1 MGLFDFFK
9 KNKTKKQEKYKLGMH
24 KTRENSFGSIKK
36 ILEAKN
42 AIDDEL
48 FDELEEVFIMADVGV
63 DTVISFIDDLRDEV
77 TKQGITEP
85 KQLQEIIIDKMFEIY
100 LKGEVV
106 NANLNLNKNGL
117 SVVLFVGVNGVGKTT
132 SIAKIAYQLKKEGKK
147 VLLAAGDT
155 FRAGA
160 IEQLATWAKKV
171 GVDIVYKDAGSDP
184 SSVMF
189 DAVNKAKNEGYDVDV
204 AFTAEQALT
213 YDLKK
218 YSLILLDIMMGEISG
233 IKMAKILK
241 ENVATAEIPIIFCTA
256 RDTEDD
262 MIMGLNI
269 GADDYIMKPYTI
281 RNVIARV
288 KSVLRRTLTHKNI
301 IITDKPDILKVDGL
315 QLDLGFKRCTIEG
328 REIKLAKKEF
338 ELLAYLISNRGKICS
353 REQILNSVWSDE
365 VVVLDRTI
373 DVNIT
378 RLRSKIGEYGSY
390 IITRSGFGYGFRD

>member
-1 MGLFDFFK
+1 M
-9 KNKTKKQEKYKLGMH
+9 TE
-24 KTRENSFGSIKK
+24 R
-36 ILEAKN
+36 IL
-42 AIDDEL
+42 IVDDEETL
-48 FDELEEVFIMADVGV
+48 CEV
-63 DTVISFIDDLRDEV
+63 
-77 TKQGITEP
+77 
-85 KQLQEIIIDKMFEIY
+85 
-100 LKGEVV
+100 LK
-106 NANLNLNKNGL
+106 LNL
-117 SVVLFVGVNGVGKTT
+117 
-132 SIAKIAYQLKKEGKK
+132 E
-147 VLLAAGDT
+147 
-155 FRAGA
+155 
-160 IEQLATWAKKV
+160 
-171 GVDIVYKDAGSDP
+171 
-184 SSVMF
+184 
-189 DAVNKAKNEGYDVDV
+189 NEGYDVDV

-288 KSVLRRTLTHKNI
+288 KSVLRRTSTHKNI
-301 IITDKPDILKVDGL
+301 IITDKPNILKVEGL

-328 REIKLAKKEF
+328 KEIKLAKKEF

>member
-1 MGLFDFFK
+1 MA
-9 KNKTKKQEKYKLGMH
+9 E
-24 KTRENSFGSIKK
+24 R
-36 ILEAKN
+36 IL
-42 AIDDEL
+42 IVDDEETL
-48 FDELEEVFIMADVGV
+48 CEV
-63 DTVISFIDDLRDEV
+63 
-77 TKQGITEP
+77 
-85 KQLQEIIIDKMFEIY
+85 
-100 LKGEVV
+100 LK
-106 NANLNLNKNGL
+106 LNL
-117 SVVLFVGVNGVGKTT
+117 
-132 SIAKIAYQLKKEGKK
+132 E
-147 VLLAAGDT
+147 
-155 FRAGA
+155 
-160 IEQLATWAKKV
+160 
-171 GVDIVYKDAGSDP
+171 
-184 SSVMF
+184 
-189 DAVNKAKNEGYDVDV
+189 NEGYDVDV

-241 ENVATAEIPIIFCTA
+241 ENVSTAEIPIIFCTA

-288 KSVLRRTLTHKNI
+288 KTVLRRTSTHKNI
-301 IITDKPDILKVDGL
+301 IITDKPDILKVEGL
-315 QLDLGFKRCTIEG
+315 QLDLGFKICTIEG
-328 REIKLAKKEF
+328 KEVKLAKKEF

-353 REQILNSVWSDE
+353 REQILNSVWNDE